1 MDDETTIGQMKTE
14 AARFYK
20 DRGWHHGPKDLAI
33 STAIES
39 AELLEIFR
47 FRSEEEV
54 KELLKDPEFSKSLRD
69 EISDVALN
77 LFGLAQTCGVDMSEA
92 FMQKMRENVKR
103 YPAKPE

>member
-1 MDDETTIGQMKTE
+1 MDDETTIGQMKAD
-14 AARFYK
+14 AAKFYD
-20 DRGWHHGPKDLAI
+20 DRGWNHDPKDLAI

-47 FRSEEEV
+47 FRSGEEV

-77 LFGLAQTCGVDMSEA
+77 LLGLAHACGIDMSEA
-92 FMQKMRENVKR
+92 FTQKMRENVKR